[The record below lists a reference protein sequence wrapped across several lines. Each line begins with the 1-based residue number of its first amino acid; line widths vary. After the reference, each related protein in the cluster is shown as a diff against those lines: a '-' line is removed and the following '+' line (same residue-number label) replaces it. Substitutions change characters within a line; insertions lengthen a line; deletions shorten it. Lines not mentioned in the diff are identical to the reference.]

1 MENIKFNKLIKLH
14 GSTNWITTYPIPDK
28 NQIFK
33 LNQTIDKSAF
43 YVYENTKEP
52 YSCYDGRYE
61 GPYEAFSYFYYPPN
75 ILDDIGLDELKDKVW
90 IKPGVLGSKETKQMY
105 EKMFNCK
112 INIPEKKPRMMAL
125 SLCHL

>member
-1 MENIKFNKLIKLH
+1 MEEWK
-14 GSTNWITTYPIPDK
+14 
-28 NQIFK
+28 
-33 LNQTIDKSAF
+33 TI
-43 YVYENTKEP
+43 EG
-52 YSCYDGRYE
+52 YDGRYE